1 MRGLEIF
8 LIKLHQPFGIP
19 AKDKTFRVSYIQ
31 LFKITVNIDY
41 FTSESF
47 MSSNANQDTFVD
59 AFIESSK
66 NCFH

>member
-41 FTSESF
+41 FTSELF
-47 MSSNANQDTFVD
+47 MSSNSGYFCG
-59 AFIESSK
+59 
-66 NCFH
+66 CFH